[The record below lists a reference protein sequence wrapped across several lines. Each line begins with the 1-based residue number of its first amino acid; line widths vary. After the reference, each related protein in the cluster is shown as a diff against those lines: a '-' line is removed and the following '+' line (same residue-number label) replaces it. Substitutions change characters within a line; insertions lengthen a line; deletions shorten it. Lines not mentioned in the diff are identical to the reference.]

1 MAVSI
6 IESPSANAYPPT
18 AAEVFRQQFTQLV
31 QSLQSGDLSGA
42 QQAYASLGQK
52 HNGVN
57 DPYAEVLSQIGQ
69 ALLSGDLSG
78 AQQALA
84 PLEQQ
89 FGSQAHG
96 AHHRHQQ
103 SNGAAA
109 VGSTG
114 ASGASTNTPSSS
126 TSAGRIVNVTV

>member
-84 PLEQQ
+84 PPWNN
-89 FGSQAHG
+89 SSAPRPT
-96 AHHRHQQ
+96 APIIAI
-103 SNGAAA
+103 SN
-109 VGSTG
+109 
-114 ASGASTNTPSSS
+114 
-126 TSAGRIVNVTV
+126 RTVQRR